1 MIQKS
6 MNFAAR
12 LEQANLAS
20 RSDFANFLKRTY
32 FYNKLKDVTSNKN
45 GLNKI
50 SRKLKQ

>member
-1 MIQKS
+1 

-12 LEQANLAS
+12 LEQTNLAS
-20 RSDFANFLKRTY
+20 RSDIANFLKRKD
-32 FYNKLKDVTSNKN
+32 FYNKLKDVISNKN